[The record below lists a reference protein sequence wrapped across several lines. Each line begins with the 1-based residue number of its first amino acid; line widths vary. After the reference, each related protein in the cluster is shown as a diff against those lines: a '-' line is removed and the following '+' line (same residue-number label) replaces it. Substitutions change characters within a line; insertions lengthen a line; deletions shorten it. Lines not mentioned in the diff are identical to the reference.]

1 MFAETACACQHII
14 GNIVAGIKTIV
25 LVNLL
30 IDNGGDS
37 GDQLVLF
44 HIRIQLRQLIVNRR
58 RQGEMNTSLVIQDT
72 GFHAQQ
78 VVTLALHKVRII
90 AFLLKLLC
98 FEEIARIELVRDCNR
113 KNIQFHQV

>member
-1 MFAETACACQHII
+1 MEAIAAINSFFPYSDPIAP
-14 GNIVAGIKTIV
+14 
-25 LVNLL
+25 
-30 IDNGGDS
+30 
-37 GDQLVLF
+37 
-44 HIRIQLRQLIVNRR
+44 LIVNRR

-98 FEEIARIELVRDCNR
+98 FEEIARIESYEIATGKIFNSSV
-113 KNIQFHQV
+113 